1 MQLFDAV
8 VRLDG
13 VDWPFGE
20 LTEAFLR
27 HANAAQAG
35 LNRALGRAEGG
46 PPVGFEDVVR
56 ML

>member
-1 MQLFDAV
+1 M
-8 VRLDG
+8 RLDG